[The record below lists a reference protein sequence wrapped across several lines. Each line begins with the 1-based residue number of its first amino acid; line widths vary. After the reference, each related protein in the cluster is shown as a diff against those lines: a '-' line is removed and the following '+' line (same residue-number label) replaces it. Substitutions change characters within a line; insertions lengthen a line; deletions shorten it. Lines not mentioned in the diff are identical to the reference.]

1 MTFSLSGTR
10 MPPVS
15 HLPNLLPRLL
25 SALLLAAAL
34 PSALAA
40 NPCTD
45 ACQALIGEGHALQ
58 AQGKFEHAYAKF
70 RAAGEA
76 APQASLPLSSTAGLL
91 YDLSASAKPAQ
102 AEKLRSDARRM
113 ANRALELAADDPLAQ
128 ETLRQ
133 LDDDGPS
140 PLHQPGPA
148 LDPARRDAEILFT
161 QRKFDE
167 ARKQYE
173 AQMQLDPQ
181 YSGAW
186 VGAGDC
192 YFAQGDWVRAEALFR
207 RATEIEPHNAQAWR
221 YLSDALV
228 SQRKFAA
235 AEAALLSGIAAD
247 PSQRPNWS
255 KLAAMRAAA
264 SLPLKPLALQRGA
277 RVTQEAGGK
286 YTIEIEER
294 FGKQMDTPDGAM
306 RLMLA
311 AVEASERAD
320 NLDKNKDKPHSAYDI
335 ELDAW
340 RKALQV
346 ADELKANT
354 GKDLGDPALR
364 QMQALARDGQLEPAI
379 LILLFRQAYRPALD
393 AWRAQHPGG
402 VKAFIDRYG
411 LQP

>member
-1 MTFSLSGTR
+1 
-10 MPPVS
+10 MPPV
-15 HLPNLLPRLL
+15 PRLSRL
-25 SALLLAAAL
+25 LHALLLAAVL

-40 NPCTD
+40 NPCTA

-58 AQGKFEHAYAKF
+58 AQGRFEQAYAKF

-76 APQASLPLSSTAGLL
+76 APQASLPASSAAGLL
-91 YDLSASAKPAQ
+91 YDLSTRAKPEQ
-102 AEKLRSDARRM
+102 AGKLRADARRM
-113 ANRALELAADDPLAQ
+113 ASQALQLAADDPLAQ
-128 ETLRQ
+128 ETLRR

-148 LDPARRDAEILFT
+148 LDQSRREAEILFT
-161 QRKFDE
+161 QRRFDE

-173 AQMQLDPQ
+173 AQMQLDPL

-192 YFAQGDWVRAEALFR
+192 YFAQGDWTHAEALFR

-221 YLSDALV
+221 YLSDALAG
-228 SQRKFAA
+228 QRKFAD

-247 PSQRPNWS
+247 PSQRPGWS

-264 SLPLKPLALQRGA
+264 SLPPKPLGLQRGTHVA
-277 RVTQEAGGK
+277 QEAGGK
-286 YTIEIEER
+286 YRIEIEER

-311 AVEASERAD
+311 AVEANERVD
-320 NLDKNKDKPHSAYDI
+320 NLDKNKDKPRSAYEI

-364 QMQALARDGQLEPAI
+364 QMQALARDSQLEPAI